1 MCLRHGGIHQHP
13 LLKLSV
19 KHVSYVRE
27 SRRCGFI
34 YFWDAYLVWTWWK
47 GDGAPHNKET
57 VWGESSGVERSPEFM
72 SSVVVSTSNSSA
84 GKEGTGRLLGLV
96 IQQVEL
102 GQWAPDSSGRHCL
115 KNKRQTCTWKLI
127 REVDLWALPTPPY
140 KCINTYAC
148 YSTHV
153 YTDSST
159 CTWRAYTHTSKPPH
173 MCTSTCT
180 HTLIHTYEPTFS
192 PQPPQAK
199 IGTEGKTKQIR
210 MLKLKIVLSHRTKKK
225 LGINAYIF

>member
-1 MCLRHGGIHQHP
+1 MNVVEGRWSTTQQEDSLR
-13 LLKLSV
+13 
-19 KHVSYVRE
+19 
-27 SRRCGFI
+27 
-34 YFWDAYLVWTWWK
+34 
-47 GDGAPHNKET
+47 
-57 VWGESSGVERSPEFM
+57 ESSGVKRSPEFM
-72 SSVVVSTSNSSA
+72 SSVVMSTSNSSA

-102 GQWAPDSSGRHCL
+102 GQWAPDSSGRHCF
-115 KNKRQTCTWKLI
+115 KNKRQTCIWKLI

-159 CTWRAYTHTSKPPH
+159 CTWRAYTHTSEPPH

-199 IGTEGKTKQIR
+199 TGTEGKTKQIR
-210 MLKLKIVLSHRTKKK
+210 KLKLKNSLESQDKKNWG
-225 LGINAYIF
+225 LMLTFSRV